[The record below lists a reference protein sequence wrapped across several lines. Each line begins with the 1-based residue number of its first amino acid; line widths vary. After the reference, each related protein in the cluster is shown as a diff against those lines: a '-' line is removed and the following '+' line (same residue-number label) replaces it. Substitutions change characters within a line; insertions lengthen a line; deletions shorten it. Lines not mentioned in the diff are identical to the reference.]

1 MGDVLYNAS
10 PMTTPTRSARQALFR
25 DIVFGVLLYSVVLG
39 FFNDYTDMLSTTSYS
54 TTFLVAIV
62 LQLLTLGT
70 LWLKSWVMA
79 WFRQRK
85 GTKYPPGLIFS
96 VWLIMFLSKF
106 VFLGVIDAIFGSAVE
121 VSGFVSIM
129 VVIAVMMIAQQVIER
144 FYDRLADAAS

>member
-1 MGDVLYNAS
+1 
-10 PMTTPTRSARQALFR
+10 
-25 DIVFGVLLYSVVLG
+25 
-39 FFNDYTDMLSTTSYS
+39 
-54 TTFLVAIV
+54 
-62 LQLLTLGT
+62 
-70 LWLKSWVMA
+70 MA